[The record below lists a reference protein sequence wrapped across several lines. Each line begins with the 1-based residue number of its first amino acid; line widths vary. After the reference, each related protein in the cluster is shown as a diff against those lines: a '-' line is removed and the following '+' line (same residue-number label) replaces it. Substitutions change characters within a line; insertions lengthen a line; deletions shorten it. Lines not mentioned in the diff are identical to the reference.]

1 MVNVLKVEQLEYY
14 NFIILISK
22 KKNESYFFYIINKL
36 NRVRK
41 SYKQTNKEQI
51 CLNRLHQRK
60 ILNRNMIHNWIIVI
74 KQKLKTKCF
83 LIHIQLMI

>member
-22 KKNESYFFYIINKL
+22 KKNESYIFYIINKL

-41 SYKQTNKEQI
+41 SYKQKKTNKIKQRTNKEQT
-51 CLNRLHQRK
+51 CLNRLYQR
-60 ILNRNMIHNWIIVI
+60 
-74 KQKLKTKCF
+74 
-83 LIHIQLMI
+83 